1 MSRENVEEVSRRL
14 AEAINAR
21 EVPDDLIAPDCRFE
35 NVRTAVTDKVYVGP
49 AGVREWM
56 NDFFDVLD
64 QEATFEI
71 KEIARGDDYWVGIC
85 RFVGRGSQSG
95 APLEIRWAS
104 VNRIRG
110 GKVTRGTGYP
120 TVREALEAVGLP
132 E

>member
-1 MSRENVEEVSRRL
+1 MSRENVEEVARRWV
-14 AEAINAR
+14 EAINAR
-21 EVPDDLIAPDCRFE
+21 EIPDDLIAPDCRLE

-49 AGVREWM
+49 DGVREWM

-64 QEATFEI
+64 QEASYEV

-95 APLEIRWAS
+95 APLEMRYVGVAWIR
-104 VNRIRG
+104 N
-110 GKVTRGTGYP
+110 GKVTRGVGYS
-120 TVREALEAVGLP
+120 TVREALHAVGLS